1 MSDSEN
7 ESNSESLQHDLM
19 SVSDQEEDGSRDG
32 DDMPSVEIDNSEVR
46 EHQAPSREDD
56 SIPTDSTSNED
67 LEQLPGEEVPSDK
80 PEGKVPIRDL
90 AGLDE
95 AAVKIIYFSNNF
107 YLEIEI
113 YNDFISSW
121 NWECQ
126 VHTLRSFLL
135 HALKLNKYQRKKSNL
150 LFKIWQLKVLS

>member
-32 DDMPSVEIDNSEVR
+32 DDMPSVEIDKSEVR

-80 PEGKVPIRDL
+80 PEGNVPIRDL

-95 AAVKIIYFSNNF
+95 AAVNN
-107 YLEIEI
+107 L
-113 YNDFISSW
+113 
-121 NWECQ
+121 
-126 VHTLRSFLL
+126 FL
-135 HALKLNKYQRKKSNL
+135 KQL
-150 LFKIWQLKVLS
+150 LFRNRNL